1 LPKAI
6 FLSSATTARKNTD
19 SRGSLP
25 TAASSTGEEEI
36 SFMHYK
42 IKGQRVLINQA
53 EFGEYMEKKVLEL
66 SSMAG
71 DLIISLIIVSA
82 VVLLNYMLIPYY
94 FLFLLI
100 LVPLLAR
107 GFIHS
112 KVESWVRRFFK
123 ELLEM
128 S

>member
-1 LPKAI
+1 
-6 FLSSATTARKNTD
+6 
-19 SRGSLP
+19 
-25 TAASSTGEEEI
+25 
-36 SFMHYK
+36 MHYR
-42 IKGQRVLINQA
+42 IKGQRVLINQT
-53 EFGEYMEKKVLEL
+53 ELVEYMEKKVLDL

-82 VVLLNYMLIPYY
+82 VVLLNYMLVPYY
-94 FLFLLI
+94 FLFVLI

-107 GFIHS
+107 GFVHS
-112 KVESWVRRFFK
+112 KVESWMRRFFR

>member
-1 LPKAI
+1 
-6 FLSSATTARKNTD
+6 
-19 SRGSLP
+19 
-25 TAASSTGEEEI
+25 
-36 SFMHYK
+36 MHYR
-42 IKGQRVLINQA
+42 IKGQRVLINQT
-53 EFGEYMEKKVLEL
+53 ELGEYMEKKVLDL

-82 VVLLNYMLIPYY
+82 VVLLNYMLVPYY

-107 GFIHS
+107 GFVHS
-112 KVESWVRRFFK
+112 KVESWMRRFFR

>member
-1 LPKAI
+1 
-6 FLSSATTARKNTD
+6 
-19 SRGSLP
+19 
-25 TAASSTGEEEI
+25 
-36 SFMHYK
+36 MHYR
-42 IKGQRVLINQA
+42 IKGQRVLINQT
-53 EFGEYMEKKVLEL
+53 ELGEYLEKKVLDL

-71 DLIISLIIVSA
+71 DLIMSLVIVSA
-82 VVLLNYMLIPYY
+82 VVFLNYMLVPYY

-112 KVESWVRRFFK
+112 KVESWMRRFFR

>member
-1 LPKAI
+1 MAL
-6 FLSSATTARKNTD
+6 FLSVGTTARKDTD
-19 SRGSLP
+19 ICGALP
-25 TAASSTGEEEI
+25 ATASSTREEEI
-36 SFMHYK
+36 STMHYR
-42 IKGQRVLINQA
+42 IKGQRVLINQT
-53 EFGEYMEKKVLEL
+53 ELGEYMEKKVLEL

-71 DLIISLIIVSA
+71 DLIISLIIVSG
-82 VVLLNYMLIPYY
+82 VVLLNYMLVPYY

-112 KVESWVRRFFK
+112 KVESYMRRFFR

>member
-1 LPKAI
+1 
-6 FLSSATTARKNTD
+6 
-19 SRGSLP
+19 
-25 TAASSTGEEEI
+25 
-36 SFMHYK
+36 
-42 IKGQRVLINQA
+42 
-53 EFGEYMEKKVLEL
+53 MEKKILDI

-82 VVLLNYMLIPYY
+82 VVILNYMFVPFY
-94 FLFLLI
+94 FLFLLV
-100 LVPLLAR
+100 LVPLLGR

-112 KVESWVRRFFK
+112 RVESWMRRFFR

>member
-1 LPKAI
+1 
-6 FLSSATTARKNTD
+6 
-19 SRGSLP
+19 
-25 TAASSTGEEEI
+25 
-36 SFMHYK
+36 MHYR
-42 IKGQRVLINQA
+42 IKGQRVLINQT
-53 EFGEYMEKKVLEL
+53 ELVEYMEKKVLDL

-82 VVLLNYMLIPYY
+82 VVLLNYMLVPYY

-107 GFIHS
+107 GFIHT
-112 KVESWVRRFFK
+112 KVESYMRRFFR

>member
-1 LPKAI
+1 
-6 FLSSATTARKNTD
+6 
-19 SRGSLP
+19 
-25 TAASSTGEEEI
+25 
-36 SFMHYK
+36 M
-42 IKGQRVLINQA
+42 INQT
-53 EFGEYMEKKVLEL
+53 ELVEYMEKKVLDL

-82 VVLLNYMLIPYY
+82 VVLLNYMLVPYY

-107 GFIHS
+107 GFIHT
-112 KVESWVRRFFK
+112 KVESYMRRFFR

>member
-1 LPKAI
+1 VL
-6 FLSSATTARKNTD
+6 FLSVDTTARKDTD
-19 SRGSLP
+19 TCGSLLS
-25 TAASSTGEEEI
+25 AASSIREEEI
-36 SFMHYK
+36 SAMHYR

-82 VVLLNYMLIPYY
+82 VVLLNYMLVPYY

-107 GFIHS
+107 GFIHT
-112 KVESWVRRFFK
+112 KVESWMRRFFG

>member
-1 LPKAI
+1 
-6 FLSSATTARKNTD
+6 
-19 SRGSLP
+19 
-25 TAASSTGEEEI
+25 
-36 SFMHYK
+36 M
-42 IKGQRVLINQA
+42 INQT
-53 EFGEYMEKKVLEL
+53 ELGEYMEKKVLDL

-82 VVLLNYMLIPYY
+82 VVLLNYMLVPYY
-94 FLFLLI
+94 FLFILI

-107 GFIHS
+107 GFVHS
-112 KVESWVRRFFK
+112 KVESWMRKFFR

>member
-1 LPKAI
+1 
-6 FLSSATTARKNTD
+6 
-19 SRGSLP
+19 
-25 TAASSTGEEEI
+25 
-36 SFMHYK
+36 M
-42 IKGQRVLINQA
+42 INQT
-53 EFGEYMEKKVLEL
+53 ELVEYMEKKVLDL

-82 VVLLNYMLIPYY
+82 VVFLNYMLVPYY

-107 GFIHS
+107 GFVHS
-112 KVESWVRRFFK
+112 KVESWMRRFFR

>member
-1 LPKAI
+1 
-6 FLSSATTARKNTD
+6 
-19 SRGSLP
+19 
-25 TAASSTGEEEI
+25 
-36 SFMHYK
+36 M
-42 IKGQRVLINQA
+42 INQT
-53 EFGEYMEKKVLEL
+53 ELVEYMEKKVLDL

-82 VVLLNYMLIPYY
+82 VVLLNYMLVPYY

-107 GFIHS
+107 GFVHT
-112 KVESWVRRFFK
+112 KVESWMRKFFR

-128 S
+128 G

>member
-1 LPKAI
+1 
-6 FLSSATTARKNTD
+6 
-19 SRGSLP
+19 
-25 TAASSTGEEEI
+25 
-36 SFMHYK
+36 M
-42 IKGQRVLINQA
+42 INQT
-53 EFGEYMEKKVLEL
+53 ELGEYMEKKVLDL

-82 VVLLNYMLIPYY
+82 VVFLNYMLVPYY

-112 KVESWVRRFFK
+112 KVESWMRKFFR
-123 ELLEM
+123 ELMEM

>member
-1 LPKAI
+1 
-6 FLSSATTARKNTD
+6 
-19 SRGSLP
+19 
-25 TAASSTGEEEI
+25 
-36 SFMHYK
+36 MHYR
-42 IKGQRVLINQA
+42 IKGQRVLINQT
-53 EFGEYMEKKVLEL
+53 ELGEYMEKKVLDL

-82 VVLLNYMLIPYY
+82 VVLLNYMLVPYY
-94 FLFLLI
+94 FLFILI

-107 GFIHS
+107 GFVHS
-112 KVESWVRRFFK
+112 KVESWMRKFFR

>member
-1 LPKAI
+1 
-6 FLSSATTARKNTD
+6 
-19 SRGSLP
+19 
-25 TAASSTGEEEI
+25 
-36 SFMHYK
+36 MHYR
-42 IKGQRVLINQA
+42 IKGQRVLINQT
-53 EFGEYMEKKVLEL
+53 ELVEYMEKKVLDL

-82 VVLLNYMLIPYY
+82 VVLLNYMLVPYY

-107 GFIHS
+107 GFVHT
-112 KVESWVRRFFK
+112 KVESWMRKFFR

-128 S
+128 G

>member
-1 LPKAI
+1 
-6 FLSSATTARKNTD
+6 
-19 SRGSLP
+19 
-25 TAASSTGEEEI
+25 
-36 SFMHYK
+36 MHYR
-42 IKGQRVLINQA
+42 IKGQRVLINQT
-53 EFGEYMEKKVLEL
+53 ELGEYMEKKVLDL

-82 VVLLNYMLIPYY
+82 VVLLNYMLVPYY
-94 FLFLLI
+94 FLFILI

-107 GFIHS
+107 GFIHT
-112 KVESWVRRFFK
+112 KVESYMRRFFR

>member
-1 LPKAI
+1 
-6 FLSSATTARKNTD
+6 
-19 SRGSLP
+19 
-25 TAASSTGEEEI
+25 
-36 SFMHYK
+36 M
-42 IKGQRVLINQA
+42 INQT
-53 EFGEYMEKKVLEL
+53 ELGEYLEKKVLDL

-71 DLIISLIIVSA
+71 DLIMSLVIVSA
-82 VVLLNYMLIPYY
+82 VVFLNYMLVPYY

-112 KVESWVRRFFK
+112 KVESWMRRFFR

>member
-1 LPKAI
+1 
-6 FLSSATTARKNTD
+6 
-19 SRGSLP
+19 
-25 TAASSTGEEEI
+25 
-36 SFMHYK
+36 M
-42 IKGQRVLINQA
+42 INQT
-53 EFGEYMEKKVLEL
+53 ELVEYMEKKVLDL

-71 DLIISLIIVSA
+71 DLIISLIIVSG
-82 VVLLNYMLIPYY
+82 VVFLNYMLVPYY

-112 KVESWVRRFFK
+112 KVESWMRRFFR

>member
-1 LPKAI
+1 
-6 FLSSATTARKNTD
+6 
-19 SRGSLP
+19 
-25 TAASSTGEEEI
+25 
-36 SFMHYK
+36 M
-42 IKGQRVLINQA
+42 INQT
-53 EFGEYMEKKVLEL
+53 ELVEYMEKKVLDL

-82 VVLLNYMLIPYY
+82 VVLLNYMLVPYY

-107 GFIHS
+107 GFVHS
-112 KVESWVRRFFK
+112 KVESWMRRFFR